1 MLQKVD
7 DVQGQADTWDSLGHA
22 HHQLGDDRRA
32 IACYERALELFTQV
46 NDRYA
51 EASTYVNLGGSH
63 RALADLGATRAAWCR
78 ALTILDELGDADAD
92 SIRADLEQLDAIR
105 RR

>member
-1 MLQKVD
+1 MLQDVD

-32 IACYERALELFTQV
+32 IACYEHALELFTQV
-46 NDRYA
+46 HDRYA

-63 RALADLGATRAAWCR
+63 RALGDLGATRAAWRR

-92 SIRADLEQLDAIR
+92 SIRANLDQLDASR
-105 RR
+105 LH